1 MNRKITMPNVNSS
14 RRWVTPG
21 LFLTVLALSFSGGS
35 VWGQAFPNKAVRIVV
50 PFPPGNASD
59 VAARALSDKLSQR
72 LGQPVIIDNK
82 AGAAGALGA
91 DFVAKAAPDG
101 YTLMITSLSPMVIS
115 PHINKK
121 LPYDALKDFVP
132 VARIGYTSMI
142 MVVPTNF
149 PVNTVPELLA
159 YAKNNPGKLN
169 YASVGAGTLSMLTM
183 EVFKKSTNSDIM
195 HVPYK
200 GSAQAMTDLIGGTI
214 PLMVDGMTSSYSHV
228 KAGKLKALAVF
239 ASKRTELAPEIPTLR
254 ETGIPSLFDVTVD
267 GWTGIFAPQGTPVA
281 VVNFLNQEIN
291 KVLEDPEFKKR
302 ANGQS
307 LDVYTPST
315 PAQFTDYVRSEY
327 NRWSAVIKPLQIE
340 VN

>member
-1 MNRKITMPNVNSS
+1 MPNANSS
-14 RRWVTPG
+14 RRWFTPG
-21 LFLTVLALSFSGGS
+21 LLLAVCALSLSGGS

-101 YTLMITSLSPMVIS
+101 YTLMITSLSPIVIS

-142 MVVPTNF
+142 LVVPTNF

-183 EVFKKSTNSDIM
+183 EVFKKSTNTDIM

-228 KAGKLKALAVF
+228 KAGKLKALAIF

-307 LDVYTPST
+307 LDVYGPST
-315 PAQFTDYVRSEY
+315 PAQFTDYVKSEY

-340 VN
+340 VY

>member
-1 MNRKITMPNVNSS
+1 
-14 RRWVTPG
+14 
-21 LFLTVLALSFSGGS
+21 
-35 VWGQAFPNKAVRIVV
+35 
-50 PFPPGNASD
+50 
-59 VAARALSDKLSQR
+59 
-72 LGQPVIIDNK
+72 
-82 AGAAGALGA
+82 
-91 DFVAKAAPDG
+91 
-101 YTLMITSLSPMVIS
+101 
-115 PHINKK
+115 
-121 LPYDALKDFVP
+121 
-132 VARIGYTSMI
+132 
-142 MVVPTNF
+142 
-149 PVNTVPELLA
+149 
-159 YAKNNPGKLN
+159 
-169 YASVGAGTLSMLTM
+169 MLTM
-183 EVFKKSTNSDIM
+183 EVFKKSTNTDIM

-228 KAGKLKALAVF
+228 KAGKLKALAIF

-315 PAQFTDYVRSEY
+315 PTQFTDYVKSEY
-327 NRWSAVIKPLQIE
+327 NRWGAVIKPLQIE
-340 VN
+340 VY

>member
-1 MNRKITMPNVNSS
+1 MPNANSSS
-14 RRWVTPG
+14 RRFFPG
-21 LFLTVLALSFSGGS
+21 LLLVMSVLTLSAGTAWS
-35 VWGQAFPNKAVRIVV
+35 QAFPNRAVRIVV

-91 DFVAKAAPDG
+91 DFVAKSQPDG
-101 YTLMITSLSPMVIS
+101 YTLMITSLSPIVIS

-142 MVVPTNF
+142 LVVPTNF
-149 PVNTVPELLA
+149 PVNTVPELLT

-183 EVFKKSTNSDIM
+183 EVFKKSTNTDIL

-228 KAGKLKALAVF
+228 KAGKLKALGIF
-239 ASKRTELAPEIPTLR
+239 GSKRSELAPEIPTLR
-254 ETGIPSLFDVTVD
+254 ETGIPGLLDVGVD
-267 GWTGIFAPQGTPVA
+267 GWTGIFAPYGTPVA

-307 LDVYTPST
+307 LDVYTPNT
-315 PAQFTDYVRSEY
+315 PAQFTDYVKSEF

-340 VN
+340 VY

>member
-1 MNRKITMPNVNSS
+1 MC
-14 RRWVTPG
+14 
-21 LFLTVLALSFSGGS
+21 ALSLPGGS
-35 VWGQAFPNKAVRIVV
+35 AWAQAFPNKVVRIVV

-72 LGQPVIIDNK
+72 LGQPVIIENK

-91 DFVAKAAPDG
+91 EFVAKAAPDG
-101 YTLMITSLSPMVIS
+101 YTLMITSLSPIVIS

-132 VARIGYTSMI
+132 VARIGYTGMI
-142 MVVPTNF
+142 LVVPTNF
-149 PVNTVPELLA
+149 PANTVPELLA
-159 YAKNNPGKLN
+159 YAKNNPGKLD

-183 EVFKKSTNSDIM
+183 EVFKKSTNTDIQ

-200 GSAQAMTDLIGGTI
+200 GSAQAMTDLIGGTV
-214 PLMVDGMTSSYSHV
+214 PLMFDGMTSSYTHV
-228 KAGKLKALAVF
+228 KAGKLKALAIS
-239 ASKRTELAPEIPTLR
+239 AAKRSELAPEIPTLR
-254 ETGIPSLFDVTVD
+254 ETGITSLLDVSVD

-315 PAQFTDYVRSEY
+315 PAQFTDYVKTEY
-327 NRWSAVIKPLQIE
+327 NRWSDIIKPLKIE
-340 VN
+340 AN

>member
-1 MNRKITMPNVNSS
+1 
-14 RRWVTPG
+14 
-21 LFLTVLALSFSGGS
+21 
-35 VWGQAFPNKAVRIVV
+35 
-50 PFPPGNASD
+50 
-59 VAARALSDKLSQR
+59 
-72 LGQPVIIDNK
+72 
-82 AGAAGALGA
+82 
-91 DFVAKAAPDG
+91 
-101 YTLMITSLSPMVIS
+101 
-115 PHINKK
+115 
-121 LPYDALKDFVP
+121 

>member
-1 MNRKITMPNVNSS
+1 MPNVNSS

>member
-1 MNRKITMPNVNSS
+1 VSA
-14 RRWVTPG
+14 W
-21 LFLTVLALSFSGGS
+21 A
-35 VWGQAFPNKAVRIVV
+35 QAFPNKVVRIVV

-72 LGQPVIIDNK
+72 LGQPVIVENK
-82 AGAAGALGA
+82 GGAAGAVGA
-91 DFVAKAAPDG
+91 EFVAKAAPDG
-101 YTLMITSLSPMVIS
+101 YTLMITSLSPIVIS

-121 LPYDALKDFVP
+121 LPYDALKDFIP
-132 VARIGYTSMI
+132 VARIGYTGMI
-142 MVVPTNF
+142 LVVPTNF
-149 PVNTVPELLA
+149 PVNTVPELMA

-183 EVFKKSTNSDIM
+183 EVFKKSTNTDIQ

-214 PLMVDGMTSSYSHV
+214 PLMFDGMTSSYSHV
-228 KAGKLKALAVF
+228 KAGKLKALAIS
-239 ASKRTELAPEIPTLR
+239 AAKRSELAPEIPTLR
-254 ETGIPSLFDVTVD
+254 ETGITSLLDVSVD

-307 LDVYTPST
+307 LDVYAPST
-315 PAQFTDYVRSEY
+315 PAQFTDYVKTEY
-327 NRWSAVIKPLQIE
+327 NRWSDIIKPLKIE
-340 VN
+340 AN

>member
-1 MNRKITMPNVNSS
+1 MPNANSS
-14 RRWVTPG
+14 RRWFTPG
-21 LFLTVLALSFSGGS
+21 LLLAVCALGLPMGS

-101 YTLMITSLSPMVIS
+101 YTLMITSLSPIVIS

-142 MVVPTNF
+142 LVVPTNF

-183 EVFKKSTNSDIM
+183 EVFKKSTNTDIM

-228 KAGKLKALAVF
+228 KAGKLKALAIF

-281 VVNFLNQEIN
+281 LVNFLNQEIN

-307 LDVYTPST
+307 LDVYGPST
-315 PAQFTDYVRSEY
+315 PAQFTDYVKSEY
-327 NRWSAVIKPLQIE
+327 NRWGAVIKPLQIE
-340 VN
+340 VY

>member
-1 MNRKITMPNVNSS
+1 
-14 RRWVTPG
+14 
-21 LFLTVLALSFSGGS
+21 
-35 VWGQAFPNKAVRIVV
+35 VRIVV

-72 LGQPVIIDNK
+72 LGQPVIVENK
-82 AGAAGALGA
+82 GGAAGAVGA
-91 DFVAKAAPDG
+91 EFVAKAAPDG
-101 YTLMITSLSPMVIS
+101 YTLMITSLSPIVIS

-121 LPYDALKDFVP
+121 LPYDALKDFIP
-132 VARIGYTSMI
+132 VARIGYTGMI
-142 MVVPTNF
+142 LVVPTNF
-149 PVNTVPELLA
+149 PVNTVPELMA

-183 EVFKKSTNSDIM
+183 EVFKKSTNTDIQ

-214 PLMVDGMTSSYSHV
+214 PLMFDGMTSSYSHV
-228 KAGKLKALAVF
+228 KAGKLKALAIS
-239 ASKRTELAPEIPTLR
+239 AAKRSELAPEIPTLR
-254 ETGIPSLFDVTVD
+254 ETGITSLLDVSVD

-307 LDVYTPST
+307 LDVYAPST
-315 PAQFTDYVRSEY
+315 PAQFTDYVKTEY
-327 NRWSAVIKPLQIE
+327 NRWSDIIKPLKIE
-340 VN
+340 AN

>member
-1 MNRKITMPNVNSS
+1 MPNANSS
-14 RRWVTPG
+14 RRWFTPG
-21 LFLTVLALSFSGGS
+21 LLLAVCALSLPGGS
-35 VWGQAFPNKAVRIVV
+35 VWGQAFPNKTVRIVV

-101 YTLMITSLSPMVIS
+101 YTLMITSLSPIVIS

-142 MVVPTNF
+142 LVVPTNF

-183 EVFKKSTNSDIM
+183 EVFKKSTNTDIM

-228 KAGKLKALAVF
+228 KAGKLKALAIF

-281 VVNFLNQEIN
+281 LVNFLNQEIN

-315 PAQFTDYVRSEY
+315 PAQFTDYVKTEY
-327 NRWSAVIKPLQIE
+327 NRWSDIIKPLKIE
-340 VN
+340 AN

>member
-1 MNRKITMPNVNSS
+1 
-14 RRWVTPG
+14 
-21 LFLTVLALSFSGGS
+21 
-35 VWGQAFPNKAVRIVV
+35 VRIVV

-72 LGQPVIIDNK
+72 LGQPVIIENK

-91 DFVAKAAPDG
+91 EFVAKAAPDG
-101 YTLMITSLSPMVIS
+101 YTLMITSLSPIVIS

-132 VARIGYTSMI
+132 VARIGYTGMI
-142 MVVPTNF
+142 LVVPTNF
-149 PVNTVPELLA
+149 PANTVPELLA
-159 YAKNNPGKLN
+159 YAKNNPGKLD

-183 EVFKKSTNSDIM
+183 EVFKKSTNTDIQ

-200 GSAQAMTDLIGGTI
+200 GSAQAMTDLIGGTV
-214 PLMVDGMTSSYSHV
+214 PLMFDGMTSSYTHV
-228 KAGKLKALAVF
+228 KAGKLKALAIS
-239 ASKRTELAPEIPTLR
+239 AAKRSELAPEIPTLR
-254 ETGIPSLFDVTVD
+254 ETGITSLLDVSVD

-281 VVNFLNQEIN
+281 VVSFLNQEIN

-315 PAQFTDYVRSEY
+315 PAQFASIFSGLMMSPQRLYSVFT
-327 NRWSAVIKPLQIE
+327 
-340 VN
+340 

>member
-1 MNRKITMPNVNSS
+1 MPNANSS
-14 RRWVTPG
+14 RRWLIPG
-21 LFLTVLALSFSGGS
+21 LFLAMCALSPPGGS
-35 VWGQAFPNKAVRIVV
+35 AWAQAFPNKVVRIVV

-72 LGQPVIIDNK
+72 LGQPVIVENK
-82 AGAAGALGA
+82 GGAAGAVGA
-91 DFVAKAAPDG
+91 EFVAKAAPDG
-101 YTLMITSLSPMVIS
+101 YTLMITSLSPIVIS

-121 LPYDALKDFVP
+121 LPYDALKDFIP
-132 VARIGYTSMI
+132 VARIGYTGMI
-142 MVVPTNF
+142 LVVPINF

-159 YAKNNPGKLN
+159 YAKNNPGKLD

-183 EVFKKSTNSDIM
+183 EVFKKSTNTDIQ

-214 PLMVDGMTSSYSHV
+214 PLMFDGMTSSYSHV
-228 KAGKLKALAVF
+228 KAGKLKALAIS
-239 ASKRTELAPEIPTLR
+239 AAKRSELAPEIPTLR
-254 ETGIPSLFDVTVD
+254 ETGITSLLDVSVD

-307 LDVYTPST
+307 LDVYAPST
-315 PAQFTDYVRSEY
+315 PAQFTDYVKSEY
-327 NRWSAVIKPLQIE
+327 NRWSDIIKPLKIE
-340 VN
+340 AN

>member
-1 MNRKITMPNVNSS
+1 MPNANSS
-14 RRWVTPG
+14 RRWFTPG
-21 LFLTVLALSFSGGS
+21 LLLAVCALSFPGGA

-101 YTLMITSLSPMVIS
+101 YTLMITSLSPIVIS

-142 MVVPTNF
+142 LVVPTNF

-183 EVFKKSTNSDIM
+183 EVFKKSTNTDIM

-228 KAGKLKALAVF
+228 KAGKLKALAIF

-307 LDVYTPST
+307 LDVYAPST
-315 PAQFTDYVRSEY
+315 PAQFTDYVKSEY
-327 NRWSAVIKPLQIE
+327 NRWGAVIKPLQIE
-340 VN
+340 VY

>member
-1 MNRKITMPNVNSS
+1 
-14 RRWVTPG
+14 
-21 LFLTVLALSFSGGS
+21 
-35 VWGQAFPNKAVRIVV
+35 
-50 PFPPGNASD
+50 
-59 VAARALSDKLSQR
+59 
-72 LGQPVIIDNK
+72 VIIENK

-91 DFVAKAAPDG
+91 EFVAKAAPDG
-101 YTLMITSLSPMVIS
+101 YTLMITSLSPIVIS

-121 LPYDALKDFVP
+121 LPYDALKDFIP
-132 VARIGYTSMI
+132 VARIGYTGMI
-142 MVVPTNF
+142 LVVPTNF
-149 PVNTVPELLA
+149 PVNTVPELMA

-183 EVFKKSTNSDIM
+183 EVFKKSTNTDIQ

-214 PLMVDGMTSSYSHV
+214 PLMFDGMTSSYSHV
-228 KAGKLKALAVF
+228 KAGKLKALAIS
-239 ASKRTELAPEIPTLR
+239 AAKRSELAPEIPTLR
-254 ETGIPSLFDVTVD
+254 ETGITSLLDVSVD

-307 LDVYTPST
+307 LDVYAPST
-315 PAQFTDYVRSEY
+315 PAQFTDYVKTEY
-327 NRWSAVIKPLQIE
+327 NRWSDIIKPLKIE
-340 VN
+340 AN

>member
-1 MNRKITMPNVNSS
+1 MPNANSS
-14 RRWVTPG
+14 RRWFTPG
-21 LFLTVLALSFSGGS
+21 LLLAVCALSLPGGS

-101 YTLMITSLSPMVIS
+101 YTLMITSLSPIVIS

-142 MVVPTNF
+142 LVVPTNF

-183 EVFKKSTNSDIM
+183 EVFKKSTNTDIM

-228 KAGKLKALAVF
+228 KAGKLKALAIF

-307 LDVYTPST
+307 LDVYGPST
-315 PAQFTDYVRSEY
+315 PAQFTDYVKSEY
-327 NRWSAVIKPLQIE
+327 NRWGAVIKPLQIE
-340 VN
+340 VY

>member
-1 MNRKITMPNVNSS
+1 MPNANFS
-14 RRWVTPG
+14 RRWLTPG
-21 LFLTVLALSFSGGS
+21 LFLAVCALSLPGVSA
-35 VWGQAFPNKAVRIVV
+35 WAQAFPNKVVRIVV

-72 LGQPVIIDNK
+72 LGQPVIVENK
-82 AGAAGALGA
+82 GGAAGAVGA
-91 DFVAKAAPDG
+91 EFVAKAAPDG
-101 YTLMITSLSPMVIS
+101 YTLMITSLSPIVIS

-132 VARIGYTSMI
+132 VARIGYTGMI
-142 MVVPTNF
+142 LVVPTNF

-159 YAKNNPGKLN
+159 YAKNNPGKLD

-183 EVFKKSTNSDIM
+183 EVFKKSTNTDIQ

-214 PLMVDGMTSSYSHV
+214 PLMFDGMTSSYSHV
-228 KAGKLKALAVF
+228 KAGKLKALAIS
-239 ASKRTELAPEIPTLR
+239 AAKRSELAPEIPTLR
-254 ETGIPSLFDVTVD
+254 ETGITSLLDVSVD

-315 PAQFTDYVRSEY
+315 PAQFTDYVKTEY
-327 NRWSAVIKPLQIE
+327 NRWSDIIKPLKIE
-340 VN
+340 AN

>member
-1 MNRKITMPNVNSS
+1 MPNANSS
-14 RRWVTPG
+14 RRWFTPG
-21 LFLTVLALSFSGGS
+21 LLLAVCALSLSGGS

-101 YTLMITSLSPMVIS
+101 YTLMITSLSPIVIS

-142 MVVPTNF
+142 LVVPTNF

-183 EVFKKSTNSDIM
+183 EVFKKSTNTDIM

-228 KAGKLKALAVF
+228 KAGKLKALAIF

-307 LDVYTPST
+307 LDVYAPST
-315 PAQFTDYVRSEY
+315 PAQFTDYVKSEY
-327 NRWSAVIKPLQIE
+327 NRWGAVIKPLQIE
-340 VN
+340 VY

>member
-1 MNRKITMPNVNSS
+1 M
-14 RRWVTPG
+14 
-21 LFLTVLALSFSGGS
+21 
-35 VWGQAFPNKAVRIVV
+35 V

-72 LGQPVIIDNK
+72 LGQPVIVENK
-82 AGAAGALGA
+82 GGAAGAVGA
-91 DFVAKAAPDG
+91 EFVAKAAPDG
-101 YTLMITSLSPMVIS
+101 YTLMITSLSPIVIS

-121 LPYDALKDFVP
+121 LPYDALKDFIP
-132 VARIGYTSMI
+132 VARIGYTGMI
-142 MVVPTNF
+142 LVVPTNF
-149 PVNTVPELLA
+149 PVNTVPELMA

-183 EVFKKSTNSDIM
+183 EVFKKSTNTDIQ

-214 PLMVDGMTSSYSHV
+214 PLMFDGMTSSYSHV
-228 KAGKLKALAVF
+228 KAGKLKALAIS
-239 ASKRTELAPEIPTLR
+239 AAKRSELAPEIPTLR
-254 ETGIPSLFDVTVD
+254 ETGITSLLDVSVD

-307 LDVYTPST
+307 LDVYAPST
-315 PAQFTDYVRSEY
+315 PAQFTDYVKTEY
-327 NRWSAVIKPLQIE
+327 NRWSDIIKPLKIE
-340 VN
+340 AN

>member
-1 MNRKITMPNVNSS
+1 MPNVNSS

-267 GWTGIFAPQGTPVA
+267 GWTGIFAPQGTPW
-281 VVNFLNQEIN
+281 
-291 KVLEDPEFKKR
+291 
-302 ANGQS
+302 
-307 LDVYTPST
+307 
-315 PAQFTDYVRSEY
+315 
-327 NRWSAVIKPLQIE
+327 RWSISSIRKSTRC
-340 VN
+340 

>member
-1 MNRKITMPNVNSS
+1 MPNVNSS

-21 LFLTVLALSFSGGS
+21 VFLAVLALSLPGGS
-35 VWGQAFPNKAVRIVV
+35 VWGQAFPNKTVRIVV

-72 LGQPVIIDNK
+72 LGQPVIIENK

>member
-1 MNRKITMPNVNSS
+1 MPNVNSS

-21 LFLTVLALSFSGGS
+21 VFLAVLALSLPGGS
-35 VWGQAFPNKAVRIVV
+35 VWGQAFPNKTVRIVV

-72 LGQPVIIDNK
+72 LGQPVIIENK

-183 EVFKKSTNSDIM
+183 EVFKKSTNTDIM

-200 GSAQAMTDLIGGTI
+200 GSGQAMTDLIGGTI

-267 GWTGIFAPQGTPVA
+267 GWTGTFAPQGTPVA

-315 PAQFTDYVRSEY
+315 PAQFTDYVRAEY

>member
-1 MNRKITMPNVNSS
+1 MPNVNSS

-35 VWGQAFPNKAVRIVV
+35 VWGQAFPNKTVRIVV

>member
-1 MNRKITMPNVNSS
+1 MPNVNSS

-21 LFLTVLALSFSGGS
+21 VFLAVLALSLPGGS
-35 VWGQAFPNKAVRIVV
+35 VWGQAFPNKTVRIVV

-72 LGQPVIIDNK
+72 LGQPVIIENK

-183 EVFKKSTNSDIM
+183 EVFKKSTNPDIM

-200 GSAQAMTDLIGGTI
+200 GSGQAMTDLIGGTI

-307 LDVYTPST
+307 LDVYAPST
-315 PAQFTDYVRSEY
+315 PAQFTDYVKTEY
-327 NRWSAVIKPLQIE
+327 NRWNAVIKPLQIE

>member
-1 MNRKITMPNVNSS
+1 MPNVNSS

-21 LFLTVLALSFSGGS
+21 VFLAVLALSLPGGS

-183 EVFKKSTNSDIM
+183 EVFKKSTNSDIC
-195 HVPYK
+195 
-200 GSAQAMTDLIGGTI
+200 L
-214 PLMVDGMTSSYSHV
+214 
-228 KAGKLKALAVF
+228 
-239 ASKRTELAPEIPTLR
+239 
-254 ETGIPSLFDVTVD
+254 
-267 GWTGIFAPQGTPVA
+267 
-281 VVNFLNQEIN
+281 
-291 KVLEDPEFKKR
+291 
-302 ANGQS
+302 
-307 LDVYTPST
+307 
-315 PAQFTDYVRSEY
+315 
-327 NRWSAVIKPLQIE
+327 
-340 VN
+340 

>member
-1 MNRKITMPNVNSS
+1 
-14 RRWVTPG
+14 
-21 LFLTVLALSFSGGS
+21 
-35 VWGQAFPNKAVRIVV
+35 VV

-72 LGQPVIIDNK
+72 LGQPVIVENK
-82 AGAAGALGA
+82 GGAAGAVGA
-91 DFVAKAAPDG
+91 EFVAKAAPDG
-101 YTLMITSLSPMVIS
+101 YTLMITSLSPIVIS

-121 LPYDALKDFVP
+121 LPYDALKDFIP
-132 VARIGYTSMI
+132 VARIGYTGMI
-142 MVVPTNF
+142 LVVPTNF
-149 PVNTVPELLA
+149 PVNTVPELMA

-183 EVFKKSTNSDIM
+183 EVFKKSTNTDIQ

-214 PLMVDGMTSSYSHV
+214 PLMFDGMTSSYSHV
-228 KAGKLKALAVF
+228 KAGKLKALAIS
-239 ASKRTELAPEIPTLR
+239 AAKRSELAPEIPTLR
-254 ETGIPSLFDVTVD
+254 ETGITSLLDVSVD

-307 LDVYTPST
+307 LDVYAPST
-315 PAQFTDYVRSEY
+315 PAQFTDYVKTEY
-327 NRWSAVIKPLQIE
+327 NRWSDIIKPLKIE
-340 VN
+340 AN

>member
-1 MNRKITMPNVNSS
+1 MPNVNSS

-72 LGQPVIIDNK
+72 LGQPVIIENK

>member
-1 MNRKITMPNVNSS
+1 MPNANSS
-14 RRWVTPG
+14 RRWFTPG
-21 LFLTVLALSFSGGS
+21 LLLAVCALSLSGGS

-101 YTLMITSLSPMVIS
+101 YTLMITSLSPIVIS

-142 MVVPTNF
+142 LVVPTNF

-183 EVFKKSTNSDIM
+183 EVFKKSTNTDIM

-228 KAGKLKALAVF
+228 KAGKLKALAIF

-281 VVNFLNQEIN
+281 LVNFLNQEIN

-307 LDVYTPST
+307 LDVYAPST
-315 PAQFTDYVRSEY
+315 PAQFTDYVKSEY
-327 NRWSAVIKPLQIE
+327 NRWGAVIKPLQIE
-340 VN
+340 VY